1 MPHVVAPGVFRYGCS
16 MSVSPDAPDAAVLAA
31 TPPTEHHGGA
41 GAVTIAARHPTL
53 PPEDSDMVAGWP
65 PGGGELGARV
75 RATDWART
83 RLGPTEQWPK
93 SLRTTLGIV
102 LGSRFPML
110 LWWGPDFIQ
119 LYNDAYRPIL
129 RDKHPAA
136 LGVPAAQAWAEIWE
150 HAGPM
155 ARGVLGGGPATWS
168 EGRQLFIHNGDML
181 EESYFT
187 SSASPV
193 PGDDGKVGGVLN
205 TVQETTEK
213 MQSERELRMLHELSA
228 RAGEART
235 EVSAYRIA
243 AEVLGANELDFPFAL
258 LYARGERSGALELI
272 ATGWSGDGLPSPS
285 RLVRTGDD
293 GPWPLAEVARTG
305 RAVIVDD
312 LAARLG
318 TVPVG
323 RWHTRTERAIVLPLT
338 GPGATTPSAFLVAG
352 VSPHRKLGDRYRAF
366 FQATADQVAAMVS
379 SARAYETES
388 RRAESLAALDRS
400 KTAFFAN
407 VSHEF
412 RTPLTLMLGP
422 IEDALASPEHNLA
435 GEALTMV
442 KRNALRLL
450 RLVNSLLEVARA
462 EAGRTDAAFGPT
474 DLGAL
479 TAELAGGFRAAIERA
494 GLALKVACEPLPEA
508 IYVDVDLW
516 EKIVF
521 NLLSNALKFTFTGAI
536 SVAVRWQGDH
546 AELEI
551 ADTGTGIAEDEL
563 PYLFQRFHR
572 VTGATSRSHEGS
584 GIGLALVHNLVWL
597 HGGTIGVSS
606 RPGAGTTFTIAIP
619 RGSAHLPTAQVVATA
634 PTAPAGRRG
643 ILVDEALRWTESGTI
658 QLPPT
663 PLTTMAPAAAADR
676 DRPRVLI
683 VDDNADLRAYLARL
697 LAEDYQVDT
706 AVDGEAGLAA
716 ARRAPP
722 ALVGSD
728 IMMPRLDGFG
738 LLRALRDD
746 PALRKVPVILLSAR
760 AGEEATALGLDRGA
774 DDYLVKPFAAREL
787 LARVRTHLAL
797 ARERDVV
804 DRFFRLSLDMM
815 AIAGVD
821 GYFRRVSPA
830 FAALGWTEAEL
841 LARPFLDF
849 VHPDDVAAT
858 LAEVEQLSRNVPTIH
873 FENRYRCRDGS
884 YRWLAWTSAPD
895 PHGTL
900 YAIARDVTERR
911 RSQDELARAQDEA
924 LSANREL
931 EAFSYSVAH
940 DLRSPLRSIDGFS
953 QALLEDYAE
962 ILDADGKRYL
972 GFVRESA
979 QQMAALIDDLLALSR
994 VTRTELD
1001 RGDVDLSALAR
1012 ATISRLQ
1019 RAQPDRDLTV
1029 TIEDGLRDRGD
1040 GHLLAVVFDNLIG
1053 NAWKFTGKR
1062 ADARIEVGA
1071 TTRDGRPAYF
1081 VRDNGAGFDM
1091 AFAGKLFGVFQR
1103 LHAASEFE
1111 GTGVGLAT
1119 VRRVLHR
1126 HGGRV
1131 WAEGAV
1137 EQGATFYFTLAATE
1151 PASDES
1157 GPRHD

>member
-1 MPHVVAPGVFRYGCS
+1 
-16 MSVSPDAPDAAVLAA
+16 
-31 TPPTEHHGGA
+31 
-41 GAVTIAARHPTL
+41 
-53 PPEDSDMVAGWP
+53 MVAGWP
-65 PGGGELGARV
+65 PGGGELGALI
-75 RATDWART
+75 RATDWTQT

-93 SLRTTLGIV
+93 TLRTTVSIV
-102 LGSRFPML
+102 LASRFPML

-136 LGVPAAQAWAEIWE
+136 LGTPAAEAWAEIWE
-150 HAGPM
+150 QAGAM
-155 ARGVLGGGPATWS
+155 ARGILAGGPATWS
-168 EGRQLFIHNGDML
+168 EGRQLFIASGDML

-193 PGDDGKVGGVLN
+193 PGDDGRVGGVLN
-205 TVQETTEK
+205 TVQETTVK
-213 MQSERELRMLHELSA
+213 MQSERELRMLHELSQ
-228 RAGEART
+228 RASEART

-258 LYARGERSGALELI
+258 LYARGERSGELELI

-318 TVPVG
+318 AVPAG
-323 RWHTRTERAIVLPLT
+323 RWHARTERAIVLPLI
-338 GPGATTPSAFLVAG
+338 GPGATAPSAFLVAG

-379 SARAYETES
+379 GARAYESES

-422 IEDALASPEHNLA
+422 IEDALATPAHTLGGA
-435 GEALTMV
+435 ALDMV

-450 RLVNSLLEVARA
+450 RLVNSLLEVART
-462 EAGRTDAAFGPT
+462 EAGRTDAAFRPT
-474 DLGAL
+474 DLAAL
-479 TAELAGGFRAAIERA
+479 TAELTGGFRAAIERA
-494 GLALKVACEPLPEA
+494 GLALDVACEPLPEL

-521 NLLSNALKFTFTGAI
+521 NLLSNALKFTFTGSI

-572 VTGATSRSHEGS
+572 VAGAPSRSHEGS

-619 RGSAHLPTAQVVATA
+619 RGAAHLPTAQVVTSAA
-634 PTAPAGRRG
+634 AAPAGRPG

-663 PLTTMAPAAAADR
+663 APTTTLAGGDER
-676 DRPRVLI
+676 DRPRVLV

-697 LAEDYQVDT
+697 LA
-706 AVDGEAGLAA
+706 A

-722 ALVGSD
+722 ALVVSD

-738 LLRALRDD
+738 LLRALKGD
-746 PALRKVPVILLSAR
+746 PALRMVPVILLSAR
-760 AGEEATALGLDRGA
+760 AGEEATVEGLDRGA

-804 DRFFRLSLDMM
+804 DRFFQLSLDMM
-815 AIAGVD
+815 VIAGVD

-830 FAALGWTEAEL
+830 FATLGWTEAEL

-849 VHPDDVAAT
+849 VHPDDVPAT
-858 LAEVEQLSRNVPTIH
+858 LAEVEQLRRNVPTIH

-884 YRWLAWTSAPD
+884 YRWLAWTAAPD

-900 YAIARDVTERR
+900 YAIARDVTENRR
-911 RSQDELARAQDEA
+911 IQDELARAKDDA
-924 LSANREL
+924 LYANREL

-953 QALLEDYAE
+953 QALLEDYGE
-962 ILDADGKRYL
+962 TLDADGKRYL

-979 QQMAALIDDLLALSR
+979 QQMAELIDDLLALSR
-994 VTRTELD
+994 VTRTELN

-1012 ATISRLQ
+1012 ATIGRLQ

-1040 GHLLAVVFDNLIG
+1040 ARLLAVVFDNLIG
-1053 NAWKFTGKR
+1053 NAWKFTSKR

-1071 TTRDGRPAYF
+1071 ITQGGRRAYF

-1103 LHAASEFE
+1103 LHAATEFE

-1119 VRRVLHR
+1119 VQRVLHR

-1137 EQGATFYFTLAATE
+1137 DRGATFYFTLAASE

-1157 GPRHD
+1157 GPRHE